1 MKCKIQLMC
10 FKSILSKIVCDS
22 LNLSHK
28 MLKLLRSGNDGALL
42 QACKEDQKISSIPA
56 LSWRILPGSEIVEWC
71 PVPLLDSHDQE
82 MLIYNSIF
90 VQMNLKLL
98 PNHIIRS

>member
-1 MKCKIQLMC
+1 MFCAELN
-10 FKSILSKIVCDS
+10 ILSNLKMVKEANEI

-82 MLIYNSIF
+82 MLIYDSIF
-90 VQMNLKLL
+90 VL
-98 PNHIIRS
+98 